1 MGGIFGGGSAPVPQ
15 EEPIEEDLSE
25 ENAREDR
32 LEMIRRRRRGR
43 AGTVHTSWTGDKVE
57 IPDELKT
64 STGKSSDDETT
75 SPPAPQAT
83 SNLNTTLG
91 G

>member
-1 MGGIFGGGSAPVPQ
+1 MGGVLGGGSTYVPPV

-25 ENAREDR
+25 EKAREDR

-43 AGTVHTSWTGDKVE
+43 AGTLHTSWTGNKVE
-57 IPDELKT
+57 IPEELNFSDNNSGNT
-64 STGKSSDDETT
+64 SSPSQSASD
-75 SPPAPQAT
+75 
-83 SNLNTTLG
+83 LKTTLG

>member
-1 MGGIFGGGSAPVPQ
+1 MGGVFGGGSSYVPPV
-15 EEPIEEDLSE
+15 EEPVEEDLSE
-25 ENAREDR
+25 EKAREDR

-57 IPDELKT
+57 IPEELNFSGNDNGNKP
-64 STGKSSDDETT
+64 SSSSPSASALKS
-75 SPPAPQAT
+75 
-83 SNLNTTLG
+83 TLG